1 MDGWMHNGQSM
12 DGWVDNGTL
21 SLKVEILLDLK
32 MGTTANTIQE
42 TRESDPDQKGGAAKD
57 LGVMS

>member
-32 MGTTANTIQE
+32 MGTTANTI
-42 TRESDPDQKGGAAKD
+42 
-57 LGVMS
+57 